1 MQSDLVSLT
10 QRYFEAVGSGDRTSL
25 MDLLDE
31 DVIYRFPGKSSFA
44 GDYVG
49 REAVMAYLKR
59 LARETEGSLEV
70 RVRDILTG
78 QHQGAGVV
86 EATAKR
92 GSKSLTWSLVALI
105 ESKAGKIKSITLYY
119 RDQYGIDEFL
129 GGAVP
134 ADGVDK

>member
-70 RVRDILTG
+70 RVRDILNGTTSRL
-78 QHQGAGVV
+78 QA
-86 EATAKR
+86 
-92 GSKSLTWSLVALI
+92 
-105 ESKAGKIKSITLYY
+105 
-119 RDQYGIDEFL
+119 
-129 GGAVP
+129 
-134 ADGVDK
+134 